1 MKKKE
6 ITVTFSDERTVP
18 ISQSGIPPFID
29 SKRPLRIEQERTIE
43 YGNFKIKGYI
53 EVYDRYDI
61 IKQQDTE
68 VKKIICEI
76 YEGGK
81 FVLNMGECID
91 GSKFTTVG
99 QAINQTKIA
108 LAYILKGRQLGQT
121 FLTKS

>member
-1 MKKKE
+1 MKKKD
-6 ITVTFSDERTVP
+6 ITVSFSDGRTMP
-18 ISQSGIPPFID
+18 IGQSGIPTSID
-29 SKRPLRIEQERTIE
+29 GKRPLRIEQERIVD

-61 IKQQDTE
+61 VKQQETE

-76 YEGGK
+76 HEGDK
-81 FVLNMGECID
+81 FILNMGECID
-91 GSKFTTVG
+91 GSKFTTAG

-108 LAYILKGRQLGQT
+108 LAYILKGRQIGLT